1 MFASIASRIGNGD
14 VRSVFEVMNQTADAP
29 ALPAGPNAHS
39 RLRPTGSGSRCR
51 SRWWP
56 TSCARALDPR
66 QGPWRRGRCSSR
78 TRSSARGGPWSLPTT
93 SGSGRPR
100 RTRTSSVRAKR
111 ARCSIRSARHMSSRR
126 AAGRRHGRVGHSQ
139 GGGAALWTG
148 LPAPTY
154 APELTIDGVATLAP
168 ASNRR
173 PCSRT
178 CPTSLAVPCSPR
190 MSSRGKPRPSRTS
203 PTGSTSARVPRC
215 SSGRWPSEAST
226 TRVFSYRSCPRS
238 RWTSRSAKATP
249 TAARCRT
256 AGPGHPLRAYSGAG
270 PRRARRCRRP
280 GDSCR
285 PGRVRPRPLRRGLRR
300 RRPHVR
306 GARRCPAGRG

>member
-1 MFASIASRIGNGD
+1 MLGPQHFDGLAALGEVRRDRWDRSRGSGKSPPSDQTLVGHQHTRGVDDHGRDIDPAGAVVFASIASRIGNGD

-126 AAGRRHGRVGHSQ
+126 AAGRRHGRVG
-139 GGGAALWTG
+139 
-148 LPAPTY
+148 
-154 APELTIDGVATLAP
+154 
-168 ASNRR
+168 
-173 PCSRT
+173 
-178 CPTSLAVPCSPR
+178 SL
-190 MSSRGKPRPSRTS
+190 
-203 PTGSTSARVPRC
+203 
-215 SSGRWPSEAST
+215 
-226 TRVFSYRSCPRS
+226 
-238 RWTSRSAKATP
+238 
-249 TAARCRT
+249 
-256 AGPGHPLRAYSGAG
+256 
-270 PRRARRCRRP
+270 PRRRRRVVDRPPGPHVRARADNRRCRHARARVEPPALLKNLPNVP
-280 GDSCR
+280 G
-285 PGRVRPRPLRRGLRR
+285 
-300 RRPHVR
+300 
-306 GARRCPAGRG
+306 GALFASYVVEG